1 MKANDFPSLPG
12 VPDPAPNTEPARFLD
27 VVKGTSKM
35 KLDDDQD
42 TLPDDFIADEVEP
55 EPAVEQDS
63 VSVSPKPRSKNS
75 SVSES
80 QTVTPVVSVERPLSP
95 PSDGLVSPPLVNG
108 DAGPGKVSKSVPV
121 VSINTNND
129 RDSGSVSPRQQ
140 SLVSVSAPC
149 TRSSLIS
156 FLQELSGQKLTYAQ
170 IMKKKQEKEAKEAAE
185 RAAQEA
191 AEEKEGEGGGKGKS
205 EDKVTPPAPVQET
218 ETKKEETA
226 PAPPGPRGEK
236 GRLSKTNSGPSSG
249 DKDKKLAGSANNNN
263 NNKAANKRTERPK
276 SPVGGGPAK

>member
-1 MKANDFPSLPG
+1 MVASYYVDITTSHDQQPFLSHPPLLSGQVNPVEPAGQPRPEPPRPAPEFNMKANDFPSLPG

-140 SLVSVSAPC
+140 SLVSVSAC
-149 TRSSLIS
+149 VYSLLINIISAGTVRSEVDLRSNN
-156 FLQELSGQKLTYAQ
+156 E
-170 IMKKKQEKEAKEAAE
+170 EEAGEGSE
-185 RAAQEA
+185 GSSRARGPGGCG
-191 AEEKEGEGGGKGKS
+191 GEGGRG
-205 EDKVTPPAPVQET
+205 
-218 ETKKEETA
+218 
-226 PAPPGPRGEK
+226 RGE
-236 GRLSKTNSGPSSG
+236 G
-249 DKDKKLAGSANNNN
+249 
-263 NNKAANKRTERPK
+263 
-276 SPVGGGPAK
+276 